1 MSDPLRVFISYRRS
15 DCLPQAN
22 ALYDGL
28 KHRLKDA
35 EIFRD
40 LDSIP
45 PGVDFERHIRS
56 AIARTHVVLVMIGD
70 DWLASG
76 HDPTQRR
83 IDEEHDFVRL
93 EVESAL
99 AIDSTR
105 LIPVLVEG
113 APMPRMADLPASISR
128 LARFNAFELS
138 DQRWS
143 QDIQRLTDTIEQ
155 VRREVLG
162 QPSAPEAP
170 RPPSYVAPRP
180 PSPPAPTRA
189 PAPPPPPASTPASTP
204 PRTQAPTGRTV
215 LGVSP
220 QTMLSAAPF
229 AVTCCSCGLLAPVA
243 TGWLAYQHQHA
254 PWIRRKLLAW
264 TGALTA
270 ALILSV
276 VLMNVAPVD
285 EDGVVTG
292 VTGNLGVILF
302 LLVPVAALALLGVY
316 RPRAGSL
323 AGASAA
329 LDRRRAREEYRTL
342 VRNDP
347 QLARSMNV
355 GRPDLARDYDDGG
368 LVDLNSIPT
377 SWLRD
382 RSPLTPAEVESI
394 AEVREQLGSF
404 GSVDELLAF
413 SPSTR
418 PAMTQ
423 WLQEHA
429 ITL

>member
-76 HDPTQRR
+76 DDPAVRR

-113 APMPRMADLPASISR
+113 APMPRMAELPASISR

-155 VRREVLG
+155 VRREVMG
-162 QPSAPEAP
+162 QPAAPEAP
-170 RPPSYVAPRP
+170 RPPSYVEPRP
-180 PSPPAPTRA
+180 PAPPAPQPPRPPQPRQA
-189 PAPPPPPASTPASTP
+189 PA
-204 PRTQAPTGRTV
+204 GRSV
-215 LGVSP
+215 LGLSP
-220 QTMLSAAPF
+220 QTWVAAAPF
-229 AVTCCSCGLLAPVA
+229 ALVLCSCGLLAPVA
-243 TGWLAYQHQHA
+243 TGWLAVQHKHA
-254 PWIRRKLLAW
+254 PWIRRKLQVW
-264 TGALTA
+264 TAVLTA
-270 ALILSV
+270 ALILAI

-285 EDGVVTG
+285 EQGTVTG
-292 VTGNLGVILF
+292 VSGNLGAILF
-302 LLVPVAALALLGVY
+302 LVVPVAALVLLGVH

-329 LDRRRAREEYRTL
+329 LDRRRARDEYRSL
-342 VRNDP
+342 VLNDP
-347 QLARSMNV
+347 QLARSMRV
-355 GRPDLARDYDDGG
+355 GRPDLVRDYDDGG
-368 LVDLNSIPT
+368 LVDLNSIPVA
-377 SWLRD
+377 WLRD
-382 RSPLTPAEVESI
+382 RTPLGPAEVESI
-394 AEVREQLGSF
+394 VAVRDQLGSLA
-404 GSVDELLAF
+404 SVDELLAF
-413 SPSTR
+413 ANVTSSGT
-418 PAMTQ
+418 TQ
-423 WLQEHA
+423 WLREHA